1 MKKVARI
8 LCTRYLSQNKSH
20 TIGGVQSYVESL
32 SGVFIDLEYEVIL
45 YQYSAPISNESFVM
59 EKDGYIIKGVKG
71 AKSTKDLLNY
81 IKKYEHPD
89 YENDFLIF
97 STDFM
102 ITNNKY
108 KKSIAI
114 QHGIA
119 WDITYDNSVSDL
131 FNYLAILKSMFRT
144 VKKYRR
150 YRYCNNIVCVDY
162 NFVNWYRTQVVHID
176 NELYVIPNYA
186 RKIER
191 IIEKGGNVTSII
203 FARRL
208 VDYRGTKLFVNAII
222 NILKKYPNIKV
233 TIAGTG
239 SDKEWMKEKLVGFS
253 QVIFTEYEALDSIE
267 FHSAFDIA
275 VVPSKG
281 SEGTSL
287 SLLEA
292 MAAGCAVIATNVGGM
307 TDIIIDGYNGRMI
320 RPSQLE
326 LEEAIEDLIINVK
339 KREQLAEIG
348 KKVVEEAFSF
358 QKWKE
363 SWSRLIINIQ
373 EEKESLE

>member
-8 LCTRYLSQNKSH
+8 LCTRYLSQNHSH

-32 SGVFIDLEYEVIL
+32 CGVFLDLEYEVIL
-45 YQYSAPISNESFVM
+45 YQYSAPISNESFIV
-59 EKDGYIIKGVKG
+59 EKDGYVIKGVKG
-71 AKSTKDLLNY
+71 AKCTKDLLNY
-81 IKKYEHPD
+81 IKKNEHPD
-89 YENDFLIF
+89 YENDFLVF

-102 ITNNKY
+102 IAKNQYN
-108 KKSIAI
+108 KSIAI

-119 WDITYDNSVSDL
+119 WDVTEDNIVSNL
-131 FNYLAILKSMFRT
+131 YNYLAILKAMLRT
-144 VKKYRR
+144 VRKYRR
-150 YRYCNNIVCVDY
+150 YRHCNNIVCVDY
-162 NFVNWYRTQVVHID
+162 NFINWYRTQVAHID
-176 NELYVIPNYA
+176 NELFVIPNYA
-186 RKIER
+186 RSIHK
-191 IIEKGGNVTSII
+191 IIEKEEKEVSIV

-208 VDYRGTKLFVNAII
+208 EDYRGTKLFVNAII
-222 NILKKYPNIKV
+222 DVLKRYPNIKV

-239 SDKEWMKEKLVGFS
+239 PDKAWMEKKLAVFS
-253 QVIFTEYEALDSIE
+253 QVEFTEYEALDSIE
-267 FHSAFDIA
+267 FHSHFDIA

-320 RPSQLE
+320 RPYLLE
-326 LEEAIEDLIINVK
+326 LEKAIEDLIINVK
-339 KREQLAEIG
+339 KRERMAEVG

-363 SWSRLIINIQ
+363 SWSKLIINIQ
-373 EEKESLE
+373 EEKKL